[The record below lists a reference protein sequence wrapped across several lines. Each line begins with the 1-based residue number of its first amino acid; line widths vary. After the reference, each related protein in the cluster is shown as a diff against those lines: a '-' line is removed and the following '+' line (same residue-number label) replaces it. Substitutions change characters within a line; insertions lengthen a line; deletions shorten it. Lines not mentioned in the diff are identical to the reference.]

1 MNTYRST
8 WLVMRR
14 EITERFRARFFR
26 VSTLI
31 LIVLAAGGVVAAVKL
46 PELLEEGPQKVGTI
60 GTVPAGFT
68 EALATAQTQTD
79 LEIETVAFSD
89 EASATEALAEGH
101 VSALLKNGSGIIFD
115 KSANEKIELTLNQAV
130 HLATLPQRLGE
141 IGITAEQLQSIV
153 QPKQLATTF
162 LNAPAQGQGSEPSD
176 EAQVIAYGT
185 VFLLLM
191 AASLYGNI
199 VLMGVVEEK
208 TGRVVEVLLGTL
220 RPVDLLVGKVAGILI
235 IGMAQ
240 LAAAL
245 GAAVA
250 ALIVVGVPADMPDTT
265 FETIAVAVGSFV
277 LGLTFFSLTYA
288 AVGSTVSHPE
298 QASNAPLPIAV
309 FVGVVSITSMSLLTQ
324 PDSPVLHILS
334 VLPPT
339 SAFLMPQRVAIGDP
353 PLFEIVAAAFIMLG
367 AIWAMARAC
376 GRIYA
381 GAILSGGQNVQ
392 LLRAWR
398 SSSEA
403 MQQ

>member
-1 MNTYRST
+1 MNTYRSM

-14 EITERFRARFFR
+14 EITERFRARVFR
-26 VSTLI
+26 VSTVI
-31 LIVLAAGGVVAAVKL
+31 LVVLAAGGVVAAVKL
-46 PELLEEGPQKVGTI
+46 PDMLEAGPRKVGTI
-60 GTVPAGFT
+60 GTVPAGFA
-68 EALATAQTQTD
+68 EALGTAETQTSVD
-79 LEIETVAFSD
+79 IETVAFND
-89 EASATEALAEGH
+89 EASAREALAEGR
-101 VSALLKNGSGIIFD
+101 VSALLKNGSEIVFNR
-115 KSANEKIELTLNQAV
+115 SADEKIQSTLNQAV

-141 IGITAEQLQSIV
+141 LGITAEQLQSIV

-176 EAQVIAYGT
+176 GAQVIAYGA
-185 VFLLLM
+185 VFLLLI
-191 AASLYGNI
+191 AASIYGNI

-208 TGRVVEVLLGTL
+208 TSRVVEVLLGTL

-250 ALIVVGVPADMPDTT
+250 ALIVVGVPADMPNTT
-265 FETIAVAVGSFV
+265 FETIAVAAGSFV
-277 LGLTFFSLTYA
+277 LGLTFFSLTHA

-298 QASNAPLPIAV
+298 QASSAPLPIAV
-309 FVGVVSITSMSLLTQ
+309 FVGVVSIISMSLLTQ

-334 VLPPT
+334 IVPPT

-353 PLFEIVAAAFIMLG
+353 PLIEIVVATFIMLG

-392 LLRAWR
+392 LLKAWR

-403 MQQ
+403 IQQ